1 MVGASTAHSL
11 RVLRCYSPVT
21 SMLDRRYGSVLKP
34 FEFFC
39 FSVATMGIMA
49 GMCFLVGAVIG
60 PMVAIFCSMVV
71 MVGPMVAIFC
81 SMVVL
86 VGPMVGVGLAVVGG
100 WCDAG

>member
-1 MVGASTAHSL
+1 MSVWSLPSVSSGGLDVVGASTVHSL

-49 GMCFLVGAVIG
+49 GMCFLVGAV
-60 PMVAIFCSMVV
+60 F
-71 MVGPMVAIFC
+71 
-81 SMVVL
+81 
-86 VGPMVGVGLAVVGG
+86 GPMVGVGLAVVGG